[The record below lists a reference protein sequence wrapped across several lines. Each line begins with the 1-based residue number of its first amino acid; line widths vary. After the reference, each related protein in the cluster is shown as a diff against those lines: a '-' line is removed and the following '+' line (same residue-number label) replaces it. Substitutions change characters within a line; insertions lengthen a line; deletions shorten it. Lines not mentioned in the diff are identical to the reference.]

1 MLGSVSIITP
11 HRAQRSILQNLL
23 KGDFAGEIN
32 TIDTVERLQGGECD
46 TIIVSGTQSDMSAIS
61 DNAEF
66 ILDIHR
72 TNVIFSRAK
81 ERLIVVCS
89 ENLLNSVPPDIDE
102 YMSSWLWKHLR
113 SVCDQDMVTI
123 RGYDHRVRIKVP
135 SEFWVSK

>member
-1 MLGSVSIITP
+1 
-11 HRAQRSILQNLL
+11 
-23 KGDFAGEIN
+23 
-32 TIDTVERLQGGECD
+32 
-46 TIIVSGTQSDMSAIS
+46 MSAIS

-123 RGYDHRVRIKVP
+123 RGYDHRVRTR
-135 SEFWVSK
+135 SLLSSG